1 MSPANRKKPIIPY
14 LRQSKAKEQTIS
26 IEDQRRDIERWAE
39 FKGVQ
44 LAPEVIEG
52 LRADGTRRDA
62 SGAKSWRDRELGD
75 VIERCK
81 RGDASGVIVAYQSR
95 LTREN
100 GLGTAEVY
108 DALAASGARLVCV
121 AENIDT
127 WGQGDPDDTEMFF
140 TIQAAIARRE
150 WKRSRANW
158 RKGQD
163 AAMERGVHVGAR
175 IYGYDK
181 TREVMSD
188 GKPGPALPLKVN
200 PAEAA
205 VVQEIFRR
213 RANGQ
218 ATDRELAELLSKAVG
233 KPVNR
238 GRVRHMLSNRAYL
251 GEIRLE
257 RDSGEVYH
265 KRDAHEAIVDAAT
278 FQRAQRGRGRR
289 GPVSRKPRRPLADVL
304 RCESGHRM
312 VEHDNGRSRFY
323 TCGNRDVCDVRAS
336 VSVGLVERYVL
347 PLVLERYMGLSEE
360 QRTPEDRTAEL
371 EAAVEAART
380 NLADV
385 EALKGQIA
393 PAAWGKA
400 LSAAYE
406 ELDGVEQGLAEYTP
420 PSSLPPKTVLDQ
432 LWELLARDE
441 PAGLEQIR
449 GLVNEVVERVEV
461 KMGRL
466 PVEEKLTIRFKD
478 GDVFHMPT
486 TETLVRERELPVQER
501 VETLELLQRRRARR
515 ARRGELIQ

>member
-163 AAMERGVHVGAR
+163 AAMERGVHVGAKLF
-175 IYGYDK
+175 GYDK

-200 PAEAA
+200 PAEAP
-205 VVQEIFRR
+205 VVQEIFRL

-218 ATDRELAELLSKAVG
+218 ATDRQLAELLSKAIG

-257 RDSGEVYH
+257 RDGGEVYH

-289 GPVSRKPRRPLADVL
+289 GPVSRKPRRALADVL

-323 TCGNRDVCDVRAS
+323 TCGNRDVCKARAS

-347 PLVLERYMGLSEE
+347 PFVLDCYVGWSEV
-360 QRTPEDRTAEL
+360 QRTPDDRTPELTDDVQRARDALSEVEDMRGQSHPASWLLAHSDALQALEDAEKAL
-371 EAAVEAART
+371 VDYTPSGPLPSKAVLARLREVAVQDDDAAVQM
-380 NLADV
+380 L
-385 EALKGQIA
+385 
-393 PAAWGKA
+393 
-400 LSAAYE
+400 
-406 ELDGVEQGLAEYTP
+406 
-420 PSSLPPKTVLDQ
+420 
-432 LWELLARDE
+432 
-441 PAGLEQIR
+441 R
-449 GLVNEVVERVEV
+449 GLVNQVVEKVVVYR
-461 KMGRL
+461 GRL
-466 PVEEKLTIRFKD
+466 PVGQKVSIHFKELV
-478 GDVFHMPT
+478 GSSGVFQ
-486 TETLVRERELPVQER
+486 EGGIVGRDAPVMTAQEVMDAADR
-501 VETLELLQRRRARR
+501 YTS
-515 ARRGELIQ
+515 

>member
-163 AAMERGVHVGAR
+163 AAMERGVHVGAK
-175 IYGYDK
+175 IFGYDK

-200 PAEAA
+200 PNEAP
-205 VVQEIFRR
+205 VVREIFRL
-213 RANGQ
+213 RAAGQ
-218 ATDRELAELLSKAVG
+218 ATDRQLAELLSKAVG
-233 KPVNR
+233 RPVNR

-257 RDSGEVYH
+257 RDSGEVYL
-265 KRDAHEAIVDAAT
+265 KRNAHEAIVDAAT
-278 FQRAQRGRGRR
+278 FARAQRGRGRR
-289 GPVSRKPRRPLADVL
+289 GPVSRKPRRALADVL

-323 TCGNRDVCDVRAS
+323 TCGNRDVCDARAS

-347 PLVLERYMGLSEE
+347 PRVFSRYLGVMEKAATE
-360 QRTPEDRTAEL
+360 DDRTPEL
-371 EAAVEAART
+371 VAAVEEKRGI
-380 NLADV
+380 LEEV
-385 EALKGQIA
+385 EAMRGQVRPTA
-393 PAAWGKA
+393 LAVA
-400 LSAAYE
+400 LSAAE
-406 ELDGVEQGLAEYTP
+406 DDLEVAEQALRDYVPVDAAAP
-420 PSSLPPKTVLDQ
+420 QAVLDWDKFKS
-432 LWELLARDE
+432 LSRDDPE
-441 PAGLEQIR
+441 WR
-449 GLVNEVVERVEV
+449 RLVNHVIEKVVVYRGRV
-461 KMGRL
+461 
-466 PVEEKLTIRFKD
+466 PIEEKVSIVWKD
-478 GDVFHMPT
+478 GEVTGADAPEQTAWDIM
-486 TETLVRERELPVQER
+486 
-501 VETLELLQRRRARR
+501 A
-515 ARRGELIQ
+515 AGC